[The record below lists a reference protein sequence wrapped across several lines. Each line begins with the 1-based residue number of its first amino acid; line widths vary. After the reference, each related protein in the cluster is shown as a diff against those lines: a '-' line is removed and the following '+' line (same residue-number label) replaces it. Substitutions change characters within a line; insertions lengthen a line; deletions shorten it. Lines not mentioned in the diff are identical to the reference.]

1 MIFIR
6 DVRFN
11 EICNKIVTNIFAAK
25 PKIATLCDSF

>member
-6 DVRFN
+6 DMLVL
-11 EICNKIVTNIFAAK
+11 EICNKYVTNIFDAK